1 MLLKVFSIHRHHGSS
16 PLLSGCVTKLPSN
29 LFMFLPVNIKVV
41 LSRAS
46 RALIFDVVPCSKWRL
61 MQRLL
66 AGQGA
71 GNIDY

>member
-41 LSRAS
+41 LSRA
-46 RALIFDVVPCSKWRL
+46 LIFDVVLCSKWRL